1 MKKFMSAA
9 ILLPLFFFAGCNLS
23 TAPEA
28 EEALP
33 TSPGASVANITA
45 SPNPVSV
52 GEGPGTTT
60 ITWNTG
66 DGSVGQV
73 FVSENGAPDRIFAS
87 GPSGSVAAPWIR
99 AGTSF
104 EFRLYVGTEHAKV
117 LAKTQVTAHK

>member
-9 ILLPLFFFAGCNLS
+9 ILLPLFFFAGCNPS
-23 TAPEA
+23 AAPEA
-28 EEALP
+28 EEAPP
-33 TSPGASVANITA
+33 TSPGASVAKITA

-52 GEGPGTTT
+52 GEGTGTTT
-60 ITWNTG
+60 ITWDTG
-66 DGSVGQV
+66 DASVGQV

-104 EFRLYVGTEHAKV
+104 EFRRYVGTEHAKG